1 MTLKLAADLKSHYLV
16 KTINFSSL
24 SFSVDKAEWWPLGNL
39 PIQLLIESEA
49 FDKRL
54 PLDNTGGLWGGPLDR
69 DLMLIETEDA

>member
-1 MTLKLAADLKSHYLV
+1 
-16 KTINFSSL
+16 
-24 SFSVDKAEWWPLGNL
+24 VDKAEWWPLGNL

-54 PLDNTGGLWGGPLDR
+54 PIDNTGGLWGGPLDR